1 MKIALVS
8 PYDFVYPGGVNVHVS
23 SLERH
28 FTRMGHGV
36 KIIAPA
42 SGSVSGLGDKFI
54 RIGTPIPIPVGG
66 TICRLTLSLRLGPTI
81 KTVLKKENFDII
93 HLHEPFMPMLCSAV
107 LRFSNTANVA
117 TFHAFGGKPG
127 SKFGR
132 PISTIMVKRRLH
144 KLDGKIAVS
153 KAAMQFASKYVPGY
167 YNIIPNGVDVEH
179 FSPDVSPI
187 DEFCDGKLNI
197 LFVGRLEKQKGVN
210 YLIKAYGLIKQEI
223 PNSRL
228 IVVGPGVRLR
238 RKYEKQV
245 NRDKLEDVI
254 FVGGKSQDE
263 LPRYYKTADVFC
275 APATD
280 LESFGI
286 VLLEAMAVG
295 KPVVATNIEGY
306 NSVVAHGDDGLLVP
320 PRDDQGLA
328 QALISLLTDESLRQ
342 QMGARGR
349 LKAEQYDWKLV
360 AQRVMDYYVRVLSE
374 PPWRK
379 QFPELEAPSI
389 SVGANKRG

>member
-1 MKIALVS
+1 
-8 PYDFVYPGGVNVHVS
+8 
-23 SLERH
+23 
-28 FTRMGHGV
+28 
-36 KIIAPA
+36 
-42 SGSVSGLGDKFI
+42 
-54 RIGTPIPIPVGG
+54 
-66 TICRLTLSLRLGPTI
+66 
-81 KTVLKKENFDII
+81 
-93 HLHEPFMPMLCSAV
+93 MLCSAV

-117 TFHAFGGKPG
+117 TFHAFEGKPG
-127 SKFGR
+127 YKYGK
-132 PISTIMVKRRLH
+132 PISTILVKRRLH

-153 KAAMQFASKYVPGY
+153 KAAMAFASKYVPGY
-167 YNIIPNGVDVEH
+167 YNIIPNGVDTEH

-187 DEFCDGKLNI
+187 DEFGDGKLNI
-197 LFVGRLEKQKGVN
+197 VFVGRLEKQKGVY
-210 YLIKAYGLIKQEI
+210 YLIKAYRLVKHEI

-228 IVVGPGVRLR
+228 IIVGPGVRLR
-238 RKYEKQV
+238 RKYEKLV
-245 NRDKLEDVI
+245 ARDRLEDVV

-286 VLLEAMAVG
+286 VLLEAMAVA

-328 QALISLLTDESLRQ
+328 QALISLMTDQSLRQ

-360 AQRVMDYYVRVLSE
+360 AQKVMNYYIRVLGE
-374 PPWRK
+374 PPWGK
-379 QFPELEAPSI
+379 QFPELESPSI
-389 SVGANKRG
+389 SVGANERG